1 LFIVEDGMTENNF
14 NTLIKSSTE
23 EKKAKNP
30 MRNIRVAKLCL
41 NICTGDGGDALTKAS
56 SVLKQ
61 LTDQEPKLA
70 KAKIT
75 IRSFGI
81 RRDQKIA
88 AHVTIR
94 GDKAKEILKRGL
106 RVKEFEL
113 RDKNFSTSGNFGFG
127 ISEHIDLG
135 LKYDPSIGIFGMDF
149 YVILERPGHRI
160 SRRKRARGKVG
171 NAHLISKA
179 DAMKW
184 FVNEYQG
191 TIF

>member
-1 LFIVEDGMTENNF
+1 MRE
-14 NTLIKSSTE
+14 IKIE
-23 EKKAKNP
+23 
-30 MRNIRVAKLCL
+30 KLCL
-41 NICTGDGGDALTKAS
+41 NICTGEAGDSLTKAS

-61 LTDQEPKLA
+61 LTSQEPVMA

-88 AHVTIR
+88 THVTVR
-94 GDKAKEILKRGL
+94 GEKAVDILNRGL

-113 RDKNFSTSGNFGFG
+113 REKNFSESGNFGFG

-149 YVILERPGHRI
+149 YVVLGRAGFRV
-160 SRRKRARGKVG
+160 SRRKRCNNRVGKSHKITKTESMNWYVD
-171 NAHLISKA
+171 NFK
-179 DAMKW
+179 
-184 FVNEYQG
+184 G